1 MAGYYSFGR
10 IKIISRNG
18 IKSSVATAAYHAAI
32 KITNE
37 YDGVTHDHTRKQNVG
52 DTFIRMPES
61 VPDRWRDESIPAKER
76 LGEIWNA
83 IEQAH
88 PADNARLA
96 RTNFIALPHS
106 LTLEQGLE
114 CVDRFI
120 KENCT
125 DKGMG
130 ATYSTHL
137 MPGNHHVDVM
147 YFVSEYDKKGKPK
160 EKSKKEYLCRN
171 KDGEERYMDADTFK
185 SSEGYEKVYKYQK
198 DGERADMTP
207 SEASEKDGWERIN
220 KYPVCRTIKVSGWDD
235 PDLAKKWRKSWE
247 VILNEK
253 FEELGMK
260 DRVDCRSYKDQ
271 GISKLPTIHEGW
283 GADKE
288 ERQVYNQHVKDFNQE
303 LGALYREGVG
313 AIRSIEGQIIDLQDN
328 SQTEESINN
337 HEKKYE
343 INEHKLNAIIQS
355 DLFSKSITK
364 HFKAKLDD
372 LSKWMNKWLT
382 LYREKIQE
390 RYGANTKLS
399 DPSEKTKQ
407 AAGEVKRSIKDILAE
422 ATKKAAEQ
430 NAARQGRT
438 RKPSKDDIEL

>member
-1 MAGYYSFGR
+1 MAGFYSFGR

-18 IKSSVATAAYHAAI
+18 ARSSVATAAYHAAI

-37 YDGVTHDHTRKQNVG
+37 YDGVTHDHTRKKNVG

-96 RTNFIALPHS
+96 RSNYIALPHN

-160 EKSKKEYLCRN
+160 EKSKKEYLCRDKN
-171 KDGEERYMDADTFK
+171 GNERYMDADTFK

-207 SEASEKDGWERIN
+207 SEASGRDGWERIN
-220 KYPVCRTIKVSGWDD
+220 KYPVCRTVKVSGWDD
-235 PDLAKKWRKSWE
+235 KDLAKKWRKSWE
-247 VILNEK
+247 IILNEK
-253 FEELGMK
+253 YEELGMK
-260 DRVDCRSYKDQ
+260 DRVDCRSYKEQ
-271 GISKLPTIHEGW
+271 GISKLATIHEGW
-283 GADKE
+283 GTDKE
-288 ERQVYNQHVKDFNQE
+288 ERQAYNLQIKDFNKE
-303 LGALYREGVG
+303 LGELYHEGMG

-328 SQTEESINN
+328 KQTVESVEK
-337 HEKKYE
+337 HETDYE
-343 INEHKLNAIIQS
+343 VNEYKLNAIIES
-355 DLFSKSITK
+355 ELFSQRITRK
-364 HFKAKLDD
+364 FKAKLDE
-372 LSKWMNKWLT
+372 LSKWMNKWLA
-382 LYREKIQE
+382 LYREKIKE
-390 RYGANTKLS
+390 LYGANTRVTE
-399 DPSEKTKQ
+399 PSKPTQQ
-407 AAGEVKRSIKDILAE
+407 AAEKVKRSFEDIVVE
-422 ATKKAAEQ
+422 AKKIQSEKRSCAPKKKTKEPE
-430 NAARQGRT
+430 R
-438 RKPSKDDIEL
+438 